1 MSRLR
6 SLLVLAV
13 VALPL
18 AACSGTGGLFGGGQD
33 AATAQ
38 APQAAGQGANPVNPV
53 SNAVFGQPIA
63 ANAPVTL
70 NDGICPRIE
79 VRDGSNVWR
88 QGGEGPTEVRFQA
101 TITDLARE
109 CRIEGNQMVIRVGVE
124 GRLVLGPKGGPG
136 QVNMPIRIA
145 LARGLSESIWTRL
158 YQVGVQVPPGSPNV
172 AFTQVEDGLVIP
184 LPTPEELSRMI
195 IFVGFDN
202 LAPQRPEQRG
212 RRRGA

>member
-1 MSRLR
+1 
-6 SLLVLAV
+6 
-13 VALPL
+13 
-18 AACSGTGGLFGGGQD
+18 
-33 AATAQ
+33 
-38 APQAAGQGANPVNPV
+38 
-53 SNAVFGQPIA
+53 
-63 ANAPVTL
+63 
-70 NDGICPRIE
+70 
-79 VRDGSNVWR
+79 
-88 QGGEGPTEVRFQA
+88 
-101 TITDLARE
+101 
-109 CRIEGNQMVIRVGVE
+109 VIRVGVE

-158 YQVGVQVPPGSPNV
+158 YQVGVQVPAGSPNV
-172 AFTQVEDGLVIP
+172 AFTQVEDGLTIP